1 MELKMNQEYLLETM
15 KALINT
21 PSPVGYYDEA
31 NPLLERFA
39 AQLGYEV
46 TYDNK
51 RTGYIRV
58 PGKDESRTI
67 CVGAHMDTLGL
78 MVRRID
84 EDGMIRTR
92 NLGGI
97 NYNNVEGETATVI
110 TRDGRRYTG
119 LMASQSHSV
128 HVFDDARTLE
138 RNENTMIFMLD
149 EEIHSRRDVEDLGIC
164 HGDVIYL
171 EPHFTVTANGYIKS
185 RFIDDKACVACAL
198 TVIRAMKE
206 QGVMPSCNVLFAFP
220 YYEEINHGG
229 SYIPQEV
236 SQYIALDIALI
247 GPDYDGSE
255 RKVSICVKDNFS
267 PYDRDLT
274 GHIIQV
280 AKKCGVDHAVD
291 IFYRYGTDANAAV
304 RAGNNI
310 QAAAFG
316 MGTFCSHGMERTHI
330 DGVMATAKLL
340 GAFLQEA

>member
-1 MELKMNQEYLLETM
+1 MNLKIDREYLLETM
-15 KALINT
+15 KTFINT

-31 NPLLERFA
+31 NPLLEQFA
-39 AQLGYEV
+39 AALGYQVE
-46 TYDNK
+46 YDNK
-51 RTGYIRV
+51 KTGYIRV
-58 PGKDESRTI
+58 QGKDTSRTI

-97 NYNNVEGETATVI
+97 NYNNIEGETATVV
-110 TRDGRRYTG
+110 TRDGRKYTG

-138 RNENTMIFMLD
+138 RNENTMILILD
-149 EEIHSRRDVEDLGIC
+149 EEVKSKEDVKKLGIRN
-164 HGDVIYL
+164 GDTIYL
-171 EPHFTVTANGYIKS
+171 EPHFTVTENGYIKS
-185 RFIDDKACVACAL
+185 RFIDDKACVAVAL
-198 TVIRAMKE
+198 AVIKAMKE
-206 QGVMPSCNVLFAFP
+206 QGVEPSCNVLFAFP

-229 SYIPQEV
+229 AYIPPEV

-255 RKVSICVKDNFS
+255 QKVSICVKDNFS
-267 PYDRDLT
+267 PYDRELT
-274 GHIIQV
+274 SHLIRV
-280 AKKCGVDHAVD
+280 AEEQGVNHAVD
-291 IFYRYGTDANAAV
+291 IFYRYGTDGNAAV

-330 DGVMATAKLL
+330 DGVMATADLL